1 MVCILHA
8 TCYVGFALV
17 DERGKNRMQE
27 ESNEIGA
34 LISKL

>member
-1 MVCILHA
+1 MACILPA
-8 TCYVGFALV
+8 TWNVGFALV